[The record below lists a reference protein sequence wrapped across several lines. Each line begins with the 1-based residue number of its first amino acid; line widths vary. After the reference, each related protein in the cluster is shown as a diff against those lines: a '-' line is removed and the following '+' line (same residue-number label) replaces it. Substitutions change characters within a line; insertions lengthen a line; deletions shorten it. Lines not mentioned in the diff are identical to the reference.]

1 MSQPPAAQG
10 QGKNRSGPGQV
21 RAAILDPYKLIE
33 ENRAC
38 CLVQL
43 CTSQCNA
50 TANGCVCV
58 CVLLGLANLYMPQFL
73 IKVLSVVVP
82 GSVTCE

>member
-1 MSQPPAAQG
+1 MLLLM
-10 QGKNRSGPGQV
+10 V
-21 RAAILDPYKLIE
+21 
-33 ENRAC
+33 
-38 CLVQL
+38 V
-43 CTSQCNA
+43 
-50 TANGCVCV
+50 CVCV

>member
-1 MSQPPAAQG
+1 MLLLM
-10 QGKNRSGPGQV
+10 V
-21 RAAILDPYKLIE
+21 
-33 ENRAC
+33 
-38 CLVQL
+38 
-43 CTSQCNA
+43 
-50 TANGCVCV
+50 VCV

>member
-1 MSQPPAAQG
+1 MLLLM
-10 QGKNRSGPGQV
+10 V
-21 RAAILDPYKLIE
+21 
-33 ENRAC
+33 
-38 CLVQL
+38 
-43 CTSQCNA
+43 
-50 TANGCVCV
+50 V